1 MNYLAHL
8 YLSFGHEEIM
18 VGNYIADAVKGR
30 QVKSYPEGI
39 QTGIMLHRNIDDFT
53 DNHALVEQ
61 SKARIRD
68 SYRKFSGVVIDMYY
82 DHFLAVG
89 WPAWSDV
96 PLLQFTKK
104 AYRTL
109 FKHYMQ
115 MPFRM
120 KRILPAMAIGNWLAS
135 YADVDNVGLA
145 LQGMSRRTT
154 FDSGI
159 ENAKNQLIEHY
170 DDLRS
175 DFDAFFPELIAYAQ
189 AIIEKDTG

>member
-30 QVKSYPEGI
+30 QVQTYPEGI
-39 QTGIMLHRNIDDFT
+39 QHGIMLHRKIDTFT
-53 DNHALVEQ
+53 DNHPVVEL
-61 SKARIRD
+61 SKSRIRT
-68 SYRKFSGVVIDMYY
+68 SYRKYSGVVIDMYY
-82 DHFLAVG
+82 DHFLAAG

-96 PLLQFTKK
+96 PLLQFTKL
-104 AYRTL
+104 AYHTL
-109 FKHYMQ
+109 FRYYMK

-145 LQGMSRRTT
+145 LQGMSRRTN

-159 ENAKNQLIEHY
+159 ENGKQQLIQHY
-170 DDLRS
+170 DALKS
-175 DFDAFFPELIAYAQ
+175 DFDTFFPELVAYAQ
-189 AIIEKDTG
+189 SSIDKQV